1 MADQCIFCR
10 IVAGEIPSTRV
21 YSDDEFYA
29 FRDIQPAAPTHVLLI
44 PRQHIEKVIDAHDA
58 GLMGR
63 MLLTANKIAEQE
75 GVADK
80 GFRYVISCGPA
91 GGQLVPHLHLHILGG
106 RDLGWPP
113 G

>member
-44 PRQHIEKVIDAHDA
+44 PKQHIEKVTDARDA

-63 MLLTANKIAEQE
+63 MLLTANRIAEQE
-75 GVADK
+75 GVAEK
-80 GFRYVISCGPA
+80 GFRYVISCGAA